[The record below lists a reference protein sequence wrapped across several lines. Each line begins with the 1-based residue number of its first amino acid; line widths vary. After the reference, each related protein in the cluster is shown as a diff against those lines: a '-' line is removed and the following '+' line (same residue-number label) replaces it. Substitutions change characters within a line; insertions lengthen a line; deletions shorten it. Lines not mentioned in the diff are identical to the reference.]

1 MLQSFIFAEK
11 IPGTELI
18 WYNKNS
24 FCRYLYNRENVAG
37 SVFVEVFFYF
47 YKNLS

>member
-1 MLQSFIFAEK
+1 LNFSLNKPPVYHSLMLQSFIFAEK

-24 FCRYLYNRENVAG
+24 FCRYLYNRENV
-37 SVFVEVFFYF
+37 
-47 YKNLS
+47 